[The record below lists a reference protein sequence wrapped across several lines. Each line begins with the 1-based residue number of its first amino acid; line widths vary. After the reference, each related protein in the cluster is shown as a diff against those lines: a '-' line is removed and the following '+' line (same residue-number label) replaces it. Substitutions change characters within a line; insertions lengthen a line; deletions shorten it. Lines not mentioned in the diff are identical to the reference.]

1 MKAYSNYKLH
11 YKSNHAQFDF
21 KESIIDQTETITKL
35 IKSDPKREHQSHPN
49 QKEHQG

>member
-1 MKAYSNYKLH
+1 MYNSTSKKVLVIT
-11 YKSNHAQFDF
+11 
-21 KESIIDQTETITKL
+21 ETETITKL